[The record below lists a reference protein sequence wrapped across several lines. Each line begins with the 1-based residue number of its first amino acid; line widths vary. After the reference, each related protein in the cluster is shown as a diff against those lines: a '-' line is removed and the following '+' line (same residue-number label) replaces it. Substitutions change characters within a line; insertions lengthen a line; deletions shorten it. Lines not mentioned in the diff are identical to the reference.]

1 MKQSS
6 FTNSSKRMLTFRT
19 RLQIKIVTLM
29 NLQEILSEFI
39 EVKEEYIETS
49 LTKKLSFTDGLCQ
62 PVLDT
67 GKTYKPS

>member
-6 FTNSSKRMLTFRT
+6 FTNSSKRILTFRT

-39 EVKEEYIETS
+39 EVKEEYIETYI
-49 LTKKLSFTDGLCQ
+49 TKKSSFTDGLCQ
-62 PVLDT
+62 SVLYT